1 MDRGLGFVIVRD
13 TELLK
18 AVHFSNAHKALKKQS
33 RTFKQEL
40 DFWLAY
46 FGATAAAAVAA
57 VVQTEPGTEI
67 MGTGAAIFLL
77 LVLLSLQ
84 LLLHDHYLPKA

>member
-46 FGATAAAAVAA
+46 FGATAAA
-57 VVQTEPGTEI
+57 VVQTEPGTEK